1 MSSCA
6 RIVIVERQNLVRYGL
21 ERALSRAPWLEVVA
35 SVERVQD
42 LPLTPGPDAPDAILY
57 SPPAYDHAGTEPP
70 ARTLDRLVA
79 CAPVLL
85 VSGFVQPYR
94 LLGAVRA
101 GVLGCVTDQVDDEE
115 LLRAVG
121 TVVTGGFHLSATLVP
136 RLRNEL
142 EQPGGIEPR
151 SLARRELEA
160 LRLLAEGLTHG
171 QIGRRMGLSEATVST
186 YVKRIRAKL
195 NVGNKADLT
204 RTAIE
209 LGLLR
214 EPRPK
219 LAASAVGPLATPGR
233 AAGGRLTDRAY
244 AG

>member
-1 MSSCA
+1 MA
-6 RIVIVERQNLVRYGL
+6 T
-21 ERALSRAPWLEVVA
+21 
-35 SVERVQD
+35 VERVQD
-42 LPLTPGPDAPDAILY
+42 FPFAPGDGAPDAILY
-57 SPPAYDHAGTEPP
+57 SPPAYDHGMGAESP
-70 ARTLDRLVA
+70 AQILDRLVA

-85 VSGFVQPYR
+85 VSGFIQPYR

-101 GVLGCVTDQVDDEE
+101 GVLGCVTDEVDDEE
-115 LLRAVG
+115 LLRAVD

-136 RLRNEL
+136 RLRSEL

-160 LRLLAEGLTHG
+160 LRLLAQGLTHG

-186 YVKRIRAKL
+186 YIKRVRAKL

-214 EPRPK
+214 DPHPR
-219 LAASAVGPLATPGR
+219 VGAGGMAPLATPGQGR
-233 AAGGRLTDRAY
+233 ARSALLERN
-244 AG
+244 